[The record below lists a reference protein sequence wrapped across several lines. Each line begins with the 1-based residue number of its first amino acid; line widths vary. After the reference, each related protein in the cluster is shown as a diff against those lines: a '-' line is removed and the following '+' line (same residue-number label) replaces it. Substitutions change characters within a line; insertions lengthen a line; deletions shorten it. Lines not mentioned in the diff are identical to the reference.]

1 MFKRYYHC
9 FIAGLYDIAFDDG
22 KNLNSLD
29 HFRSELRDIL
39 HPDDYKLAS
48 LLFMQYDNKNLI
60 RFMSGSSEEHNYQ
73 GNFKAEDFE
82 EQIARL
88 DSIIQVDDILPY
100 YMVEVLK
107 DWLAAEKNTDLI
119 EAEKRLTEGYF
130 TLIASSGNRFLRKW
144 SEYELDLNNI
154 LVLKSS
160 MDLGIDAAGQ
170 IVGENQL
177 AEELRV
183 ISRRKSDF
191 RVPPEPDYASL
202 IFNIAGENEFL
213 ERELKI
219 DINRWNHI
227 NDLTFFEYFT
237 VDFILGYMV
246 KLSIALRWRELDA
259 ERGEKMLKRLVSDLK
274 EVENKP
280 LAGQQA

>member
-29 HFRSELRDIL
+29 HFRSELKDIL

-60 RFMSGSSEEHNYQ
+60 RFMAGISEEHNYQ
-73 GNFKAEDFE
+73 GNFTPDDFE

-88 DSIIQVDDILPY
+88 DSIIQVDDILPD
-100 YMVEVLK
+100 YMVDLLK

-130 TLIASSGNRFLRKW
+130 KLIASSGNRFLRKW

-170 IVGENQL
+170 IVGENPL

-219 DINRWNHI
+219 DINRWNYI

-237 VDFILGYMV
+237 IDFILGYMV
-246 KLSIALRWRELDA
+246 KLSIALRWKELDA
-259 ERGEKMLKRLVSDLK
+259 ERGEEMLKRLVSDLK

>member
-29 HFRSELRDIL
+29 HFRSELKDIL

-60 RFMSGSSEEHNYQ
+60 RFMAGNSEEHNYQ

-259 ERGEKMLKRLVSDLK
+259 ERGEEMLKRLVSDLK